1 MQDCHVP
8 EIGTLGHDD
17 IAMLRSMITDVPIAR
32 ARQPQQCH
40 LCAARVGGL
49 QHRYESPRQV
59 LVEQQRAMAQEAEA
73 LREKRARIIKAD
85 GELAVLPC
93 VSEP

>member
-8 EIGTLGHDD
+8 EIGILGHDD

-59 LVEQQRAMAQEAEA
+59 LVEQQLQAACTVTVPRSRSAANVRQ
-73 LREKRARIIKAD
+73 AD
-85 GELAVLPC
+85 TSSG
-93 VSEP
+93 SSSG